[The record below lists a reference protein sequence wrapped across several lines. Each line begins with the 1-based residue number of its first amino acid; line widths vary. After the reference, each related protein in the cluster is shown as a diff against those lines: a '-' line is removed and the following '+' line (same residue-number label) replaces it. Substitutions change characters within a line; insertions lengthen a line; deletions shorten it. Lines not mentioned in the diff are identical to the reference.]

1 MTNMGQ
7 TDEVRTQRDD
17 APIRDEDVNRGF
29 KYEVASHVGGEGLLR
44 CLKCGAC
51 SGGCPVGAVTDYR
64 PRKVLGNVLL
74 GLKDLVLTSEDIW
87 MCAACFTCEER
98 CVQEVNFTDIVTIL
112 RNMAVKEGYA
122 ADGYLEMARTVVA
135 HGRVVPKTFAVDRM
149 REKLDL
155 PPLQEPAMEEI
166 SKIIQASG
174 FDKILALYKGRDT
187 SK

>member
-1 MTNMGQ
+1 MGQ

-17 APIRDEDVNRGF
+17 IPIRDEDVERTF
-29 KYEVASHVGGEGLLR
+29 KYEVAHQVGGEGLLR

-74 GLKDLVLTSEDIW
+74 GLKDLVLSSDDIW

-112 RNMAVKEGYA
+112 RNMAVKQGHA
-122 ADGYLEMARTVVA
+122 ARGYLEMARTVVA
-135 HGRVVPKTFAVDRM
+135 YGRVVPKTFAVDKM
-149 REKLDL
+149 RANLEL
-155 PPLQEPAMEEI
+155 PPLQDPAMEELT
-166 SKIIQASG
+166 KIIQASG
-174 FDKILALYKGRDT
+174 FDKILALYKGGDKT
-187 SK
+187 Q

>member
-1 MTNMGQ
+1 MGQ
-7 TDEVRTQRDD
+7 TDEIRTQRDD
-17 APIRDEDVNRGF
+17 IPIRDEDVERGF
-29 KYEVASHVGGEGLLR
+29 KYEVARQFGGEGLLR

-74 GLKDLVLTSEDIW
+74 GLKELVLTSDDIW

-122 ADGYLEMARTVVA
+122 AQGYLDMAKTVVQ
-135 HGRVVPKTFAVDRM
+135 HGRVVPMTFAVNKM
-149 REKLDL
+149 RGNLDL
-155 PPLQEPAMEEI
+155 PPLQEPAMDEI
-166 SKIIQASG
+166 EKIIHASG
-174 FDKILALYKGRDT
+174 LDKILALYKGRDT
-187 SK
+187 SQ

>member
-1 MTNMGQ
+1 MGQ

-17 APIRDEDVNRGF
+17 APITDEDVKRDF
-29 KYEVASHVGGEGLLR
+29 KYDVASHVGGEGLLR

-112 RNMAVKEGYA
+112 RNMAVREGHA
-122 ADGYLEMARTVVA
+122 AQGYLDMAKTVVE
-135 HGRVVPKTFAVDRM
+135 HGRVVPMTFAVNKM
-149 REKLDL
+149 RAKLDL
-155 PPLQEPAMEEI
+155 PPLQEPAMDEI
-166 SKIIQASG
+166 EKIMHASG

-187 SK
+187 TS